1 MGINGDTFGTAG
13 CVTCRNSVTSRNRV
27 CHAWLGLVGI
37 FRLRQFSVY
46 RPAVNSQHPGSPRFI
61 SPGFL

>member
-27 CHAWLGLVGI
+27 CHACFALVGI

-46 RPAVNSQHPGSPRFI
+46 RPAAYSQQPGGLGFI
-61 SPGFL
+61 SAGLL